1 MQHERESLQ
10 SLEIVDYHIAGNDL
24 QAFYDADGKLVC
36 VLDNMISDVK
46 PNVLL
51 VINPVGDRKWDDILA
66 NDYGV
71 DLEVVR
77 PKKDNKYQKLDVE
90 YTGLAQYD
98 NLIRAYTSDDD
109 LSDVLAELGAFRNQ
123 AAYNSATERLQAANL
138 IIEKAQET
146 IEKTED
152 SINQIQEKI
161 KQKRVALSQ
170 LRKNIGRE
178 PTKQSAAKIL
188 KTESQIDAA
197 NEKLGRAKKR
207 LANAQS
213 RLDSATNDADV
224 AQEILNNLGN
234 GTVQANITTKVENM
248 PDDKNDD
255 VKPLFDQ
262 DPKILDDQIAFKP
275 IDFGNVPMVEPE
287 NPVAVRPEPQMPAVQ
302 SEPQMPAVAE
312 QKSSD
317 ALIQP
322 LTFTPP
328 VSYDET
334 SDVIEEYDDEIVDDE
349 SDVPG
354 ESVLDAMTPVAS
366 EEVKF
371 VSDDVFD
378 DLATKENVP
387 APIDVKPVVE
397 EDDAYV
403 VAPVDTENMV
413 RPESPQ
419 VDDVP
424 VESVMAVENKSAK
437 TTLVYYGMLLIL
449 IILSIFTLWT
459 YQRSANDN
467 LPELGA
473 KAVAEEPI
481 AEPEVAVQED
491 LLFFEEPVV
500 AEPEPVSVVES
511 VVEPAPVV
519 EPEPAPVVDTVTE
532 PVSEPESVPV
542 AESVVE
548 PAPVV
553 EPDVSVV
560 VNPDVVIEPDIPTEE
575 EILASKPAYG
585 VSQQDKMFVAS
596 PEYETA
602 EVVETET
609 IETCSD
615 GNAPDADGCCAGE
628 SLSQLPNGQLACCS
642 ETTGECFPP
651 MF

>member
-1 MQHERESLQ
+1 M
-10 SLEIVDYHIAGNDL
+10 
-24 QAFYDADGKLVC
+24 
-36 VLDNMISDVK
+36 
-46 PNVLL
+46 
-51 VINPVGDRKWDDILA
+51 
-66 NDYGV
+66 
-71 DLEVVR
+71 
-77 PKKDNKYQKLDVE
+77 
-90 YTGLAQYD
+90 
-98 NLIRAYTSDDD
+98 
-109 LSDVLAELGAFRNQ
+109 
-123 AAYNSATERLQAANL
+123 
-138 IIEKAQET
+138 
-146 IEKTED
+146 
-152 SINQIQEKI
+152 
-161 KQKRVALSQ
+161 ALSQ

-302 SEPQMPAVAE
+302 SEPQMPAVVE

-371 VSDDVFD
+371 VSDDAFD

-473 KAVAEEPI
+473 KAVVEEPI

-500 AEPEPVSVVES
+500 AEPEPVPVVES
-511 VVEPAPVV
+511 VVV
-519 EPEPAPVVDTVTE
+519 EPEPVVESEPVPVVDTVTE

-542 AESVVE
+542 AESVVVE